1 MYKLLRGCFFGLG
14 LTIAIVVTLCFFTQW
29 AFILLLLPVILAMF
43 GVGVALA
50 AQHGAFLSNKW
61 FRENGI
67 RTEAM
72 FEKIEADRTVTY
84 SGSDFS
90 SYPSYTIHVTGINPV
105 TGQQQTF
112 TQSCLRKE
120 IGRFTRGDK
129 LTVYVHPKRPEIA
142 YRIDGVSR
150 HS

>member
-14 LTIAIVVTLCFFTQW
+14 LTMAIVVTLSFFTQG
-29 AFILLLLPVILAMF
+29 AFIPLLPLVILAMF

-50 AQHGAFLSNKW
+50 AQHGVFLSNKW

-129 LTVYVHPKRPEIA
+129 LTVYVHPERPEIA